1 MAEGISAGCPYDDRS
16 ALTRVLSL
24 NRWTAELD
32 WTAVWTAVWF
42 GVVRPPPTCSNGICL
57 VARFGAVGCARGTYQ
72 LPYTS
77 ATERQLKRG
86 TNRPLWGRV
95 R

>member
-42 GVVRPPPTCSNGICL
+42 GVVRPPLPAQTASVSSLASARLAAL
-57 VARFGAVGCARGTYQ
+57 VVR
-72 LPYTS
+72 TS
-77 ATERQLKRG
+77 CRALL
-86 TNRPLWGRV
+86 RPNDS
-95 R
+95 